1 MTTTLE
7 NKMNGVLIE
16 RTASGCELKLE
27 IKSGEYIWNMFS
39 SKTGTHSIRQS
50 IEKGSGAP
58 RPNARVRAHWDG
70 FIQNQNK

>member
-1 MTTTLE
+1 MT

-16 RTASGCELKLE
+16 RTQSGCELKLE
-27 IKSGEYIWNMFS
+27 IKKGEYIWNMFS
-39 SKTGTHSIRQS
+39 PKTGTHSIIQE

-58 RPNARVRAHWDG
+58 RPSVRVRAHWDG